1 MMINRASKA
10 TQKSTLTQVLD
21 NNPFVVI
28 KVKGY

>member
-1 MMINRASKA
+1 MMINRANIA

-21 NNPFVVI
+21 KNPFVVT